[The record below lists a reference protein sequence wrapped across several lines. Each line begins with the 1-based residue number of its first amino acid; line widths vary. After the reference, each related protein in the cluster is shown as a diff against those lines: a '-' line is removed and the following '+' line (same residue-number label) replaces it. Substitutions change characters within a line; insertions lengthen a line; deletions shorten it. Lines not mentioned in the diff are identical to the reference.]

1 MSFSVGQRVAQINN
15 PNGVRGTITSI
26 QTALQGANPP
36 GAGFISLYVPV
47 PNATGTVVLTPY
59 EEVNALGNI
68 IFVTWDSCARQHTYP
83 QEGLV
88 AV

>member
-15 PNGVRGTITSI
+15 PGGVKGTITSI

-36 GAGFISLYVPV
+36 GVGFISLYVPV
-47 PNATGTVVLTPY
+47 PNVTGTVVLTPY
-59 EEVNALGNI
+59 EEVNPNGKI
-68 IFVTWDSCARQHTYP
+68 IFVVWDSCAGEHVYP
-83 QEGLV
+83 QEGLA